1 MAGFSKTAFILRIK
15 TVKKFNKLKE
25 KFTEWN
31 IGNKMLSI
39 KELLELK
46 KQIKSKKPDFIRQDA
61 HKKKKLSKKWR
72 RPKGLHSKIRLKLR
86 GRAKYVSVGYRGPKK
101 VRYLHKSGLQ
111 QHIVR
116 SIVDL
121 EVLDA
126 KKTCLIVSSS
136 LGDRKR
142 IIILKKAKER
152 GFNILNFDN
161 PDEFIKNIEDKI
173 NLKKEKKAKEKG
185 KVKETKK
192 VEKKEGKLTRKVD
205 EVNTQDAEKKEK
217 DKLLTKRG

>member
-1 MAGFSKTAFILRIK
+1 M
-15 TVKKFNKLKE
+15 
-25 KFTEWN
+25 
-31 IGNKMLSI
+31 

-46 KQIKSKKPDFIRQDA
+46 KQIKSKKPHFIRQDA

-86 GRAKYVSVGYRGPKK
+86 GRAKYVSVGYRSPKK

-116 SIVDL
+116 SIADL
-121 EVLDA
+121 EGLNA
-126 KKTCLIVSSS
+126 KKICLIISSS

-142 IIILKKAKER
+142 ITILKKAKEY

-161 PDEFIKNIEDKI
+161 PDEFIKNIENKI
-173 NLKKEKKAKEKG
+173 NLKREKRTKEKE
-185 KVKETKK
+185 KVKEAKK
-192 VEKKEGKLTRKVD
+192 VEKKEEKLSEKVKKVD
-205 EVNTQDAEKKEK
+205 TKEAEKKEK